1 MNVGCSSLLF
11 TSIPSYPSIHS
22 TTNNWRKN
30 VEKCETSKT
39 KSRSNITPGT
49 TLQCS
54 IVELMEFNWL
64 KWRNDFFL
72 WSNLLKISVDGNYT
86 RHLTYGWCRWLTVP
100 VWLTMPARLASWLST
115 LFHSNFFVYFHS
127 IDLTYSWY
135 LWSCDMI
142 WMLGFIRGLN
152 WFQLKI

>member
-1 MNVGCSSLLF
+1 MSEN
-11 TSIPSYPSIHS
+11 
-22 TTNNWRKN
+22 R
-30 VEKCETSKT
+30 EKCETSKT

-72 WSNLLKISVDGNYT
+72 WSNLLKNLCWWKLHQALNLWMMSMVDCACLS
-86 RHLTYGWCRWLTVP
+86 HWLTA
-100 VWLTMPARLASWLST
+100 MPARLASWLGF
-115 LFHSNFFVYFHS
+115 LFHSNFCVYFHS
-127 IDLTYSWY
+127 TQSIWLT
-135 LWSCDMI
+135 LDICEAVI
-142 WMLGFIRGLN
+142 WFGCWMTGFVRGLN